1 MEEEEYLNLEK
12 IKDLSQSVSF
22 APNIKPNLVNSDIPD
37 VPGYIDDF
45 LQKSDA
51 IYINGDKDTFP
62 KKKKIKKVIKK
73 KIKKKVN
80 KNNSIE
86 LKEKEKVINE
96 SKGKDNNEL
105 KIEKKEESNKD
116 IFSTDISSESISK
129 KQSTNSDKGNEIKN
143 NQNIPI
149 GNKKTKDS
157 IKKISIIE
165 NKKNEE
171 KKIENKIEVNNKQK
185 IKKIEKKKSTKEN
198 ENKNNKKD
206 EFKQK
211 AIEKIKSIFEKYNSI
226 IKLKEAIKKI
236 NKILKLSYFFIKIK
250 ENQKKSITKIASA
263 YLGFMTRQNFKFNY
277 LTLKFLNFRE
287 NCSEKIIA
295 HYKGFLA
302 RKYSKPILKKK
313 EDNYIIYSSLS
324 NNKIIYFKSKFMN
337 GLEDNIYFEYCKLLN
352 CFIYY
357 INRKEKNLST
367 QKLEGYF
374 YNEKY
379 KKLNDDMYEKN
390 QKGENIINF
399 PLILKKNDENNDK
412 FDKVIN
418 EFIKT
423 HKILIRKR
431 YNLIEYEEKKKK
443 ALDDDMLLRHKKFE
457 ANINKL
463 NRSKS
468 FIKLKGISKSKS
480 KGILKPSKSYI
491 NLRCDDKK
499 IQFGKARIKRYQL
512 KK

>member
-1 MEEEEYLNLEK
+1 MEEEDYLNLEK
-12 IKDLSQSVSF
+12 IGDLSQSISF
-22 APNIKPNLVNSDIPD
+22 APNIKPNLVNSDVPE

-51 IYINGDKDTFP
+51 IFINGDKDTFP
-62 KKKKIKKVIKK
+62 KKKKVKKVIKK
-73 KIKKKVN
+73 KIKKKDI

-86 LKEKEKVINE
+86 VKEKVINE

-116 IFSTDISSESISK
+116 VFSTDISSDSISK
-129 KQSTNSDKGNEIKN
+129 KQSTNSDKGNEIKI

-149 GNKKTKDS
+149 GNKKDKGT
-157 IKKISIIE
+157 IKKISIIK
-165 NKKNEE
+165 NKKIEE
-171 KKIENKIEVNNKQK
+171 KKIENKNEVNNKQK
-185 IKKIEKKKSTKEN
+185 ITKNKKKKSKKVN

-206 EFKQK
+206 ELKQK
-211 AIEKIKSIFEKYNSI
+211 ATEKMISIFEKYNSL
-226 IKLKEAIKKI
+226 IKPKEAIKKI
-236 NKILKLSYFFIKIK
+236 NNILKLSYFLIKIK

-263 YLGFMTRQNFKFNY
+263 YLGYMARQNFKINY
-277 LTLKFLNFRE
+277 LTLKLLNYRE

-295 HYKGFLA
+295 HYKGFIA
-302 RKYSKPILKKK
+302 RKYSKPILKKR
-313 EDNYIIYSSLS
+313 EDNYIIYSTLS
-324 NNKIIYFKSKFMN
+324 NNKMIYFKTKFMN
-337 GLEDNIYFEYCKLLN
+337 GLEDNIYFEFSKLLN
-352 CFIYY
+352 CFIHY

-379 KKLNDDMYEKN
+379 KKLSDDMYEKN
-390 QKGENIINF
+390 QKGENVIKF

-412 FDKVIN
+412 FKKEIN

-423 HKILIRKR
+423 HKILIKKR

-457 ANINKL
+457 ANINKMS
-463 NRSKS
+463 RSKS
-468 FIKLKGISKSKS
+468 FIKLKGISKTKS

-499 IQFGKARIKRYQL
+499 IQFGKAKIKRYQL